1 MASAMSMSGPVSV
14 PALVSANQDVVKT
27 IIDSQVDG
35 GIPAWSDAPVDSSSL
50 GRIFYERNIVHHRNK
65 FWLCIADV
73 DLTPDADGE
82 PEVGAQTA
90 TYWSQLD
97 WGKAPGA
104 DKGKVASKV
113 VIQNVGTEPIH
124 VVEGGGFPQSDYYHF
139 VIPGGTDFD
148 DGTGGFAQWDD
159 VKNACIRITSISG
172 SWKAAV
178 KIVWRNTP
186 IN

>member
-1 MASAMSMSGPVSV
+1 MASAMSMSGPVNL
-14 PALVSANQDVVKT
+14 PALISGTSAQVKT

-35 GIPAWSDAPVDSSSL
+35 GIPIWLDAPVDPSSL
-50 GRIFYERNIVHHRNK
+50 GRIFYQGNVVIHRNK
-65 FWLCIADV
+65 FWLAVADV
-73 DLTPDADGE
+73 DLIEDGEAE
-82 PEVGAQTA
+82 PEVGASYA
-90 TYWSQLD
+90 SYWAALD
-97 WGKAPGA
+97 WGKAPGD

-113 VIQNVGTEPIH
+113 VIQNVGTTPIH

-139 VIPGGTDFD
+139 AIPGGTAAD

-159 VKNACIRITSISG
+159 VRNACIRITSNSG

-178 KIVWRNTP
+178 KIVWRNIP